1 MCLLVSCLVLF
12 NSSSFQLSSVSC
24 TASSHKLLSI
34 MPPSHFVRT
43 EPGPT
48 LSTSRAPHS
57 RMRASDYG
65 PDDDEEDNDWEEP
78 ISQPGQYPVTAS
90 TSSSVG
96 RTLPRQLDPEFY
108 ARILRA
114 SDPEADFQV
123 PIRAKWL
130 HFSQLEPGHIF
141 MINRPGWT
149 VSRSRASQKRLRGGE
164 DQPCNGGWNR

>member
-1 MCLLVSCLVLF
+1 MVARVCVFLRNLLGANLLGANLLGAKRV
-12 NSSSFQLSSVSC
+12 
-24 TASSHKLLSI
+24 TAQNLATRS
-34 MPPSHFVRT
+34 
-43 EPGPT
+43 
-48 LSTSRAPHS
+48 
-57 RMRASDYG
+57 MRRESGDGDGDDYEAG
-65 PDDDEEDNDWEEP
+65 EADWEVP

-108 ARILRA
+108 ARILR
-114 SDPEADFQV
+114 SSEPEAEFQV

-141 MINRPGWT
+141 MINRPSWT
-149 VSRSRASQKRLRGGE
+149 VARSRASQKRLRGGE